1 MQKKQIKGEYLKK
14 LSFTNKG
21 ENLKNL
27 SPIIKE
33 AKILPLVIIN
43 DINDDVIND
52 IKNLGDKVIIRSSA
66 SNEDTNLTSNAGAF
80 LSIANIDTS
89 NKEIIKDAFDKV
101 KISMGKDNHN
111 NQILIQPMLND
122 IDICGVAFS
131 VDKDNYAPYFCIS
144 YDESGSSDSIT
155 SGSTSNI
162 TNIIIFRGCV
172 SKDRRINKIIQALLE
187 LESIFDNNALDV
199 EFAFTK
205 NGDLYIL
212 QVRPLVMTN
221 KKNYFNTINGNILE
235 RLQKQIDNL
244 SLRHPHIL
252 GNKTIFGV
260 MPDWNPAEIIGLK
273 PKRLALSLY
282 KELVTDNIWAYQR
295 DNYGYR
301 NLRSHP
307 LMYSFLG
314 VPYIDVRLSFNSF
327 IPKNLDTTIAD
338 KLVNYYIDSLESK
351 PYLHDKVEFE
361 IVFSCYDFN
370 LPNKLQVLK
379 NYGFNQNELKRI
391 EFSLLSLTNDILNS
405 KNGLYLKDLEK
416 IKILDMR
423 FNSIMK
429 SDLSII
435 DKIYW
440 LIEDC
445 KRFGTLPFAGIARA
459 AFVAMQMINSLV
471 DIGFFSVDEKNQ
483 FLLSLKTINKELSI
497 DMIKMQ
503 NGILQKEEFL
513 EKYGHLRAGSYNILS
528 PSYKEAFDVYFSNTN
543 NNNTIKHNDNF
554 NLTKEKEDYLNILLL
569 QNGIQINAKELF
581 DFFRMVIEGRELA
594 KFKFS
599 KLLSNTIDLISEF
612 GNELNISK
620 EDLAHLDI
628 NNILSL
634 QSTIYKD
641 APSEKFKNEIQRHKE
656 EYKVTE
662 AIKLPPLIINSD
674 DVMYFVSLQSQPNF
688 ITQKTITA
696 PTAIENDLELE
707 NKIVLIDSADPGYDY
722 LFTKNIAGLITC
734 YGGANSHMAIRCSEL
749 SLPAVIGVG
758 EERFKAYK
766 QAAKLTIDSLN
777 NQVFAL

>member
-1 MQKKQIKGEYLKK
+1 MKK

-43 DINDDVIND
+43 DINDDAIND

-162 TNIIIFRGCV
+162 TNIIIFRGCA

-423 FNSIMK
+423 FDSIMK

>member
-1 MQKKQIKGEYLKK
+1 MKK

-27 SPIIKE
+27 YSIIKK

-43 DINDDVIND
+43 DINDNEINN
-52 IKNLGDKVIIRSSA
+52 IKKLGKKVILRSSA
-66 SNEDTNLTSNAGAF
+66 SNEDTNTKSNAGAF
-80 LSIANIDTS
+80 LSIANIDTK
-89 NKEIIKDAFDKV
+89 NKKELKDAFYKV
-101 KISMGKDNHN
+101 KSSMDLN
-111 NQILIQPMLND
+111 NNINKNYVLIQPMLDN

-131 VDKDNYAPYFCIS
+131 VDKENYAPYFCIS
-144 YDESGSSDSIT
+144 YDESGSNDSIT
-155 SGSTSNI
+155 SGSTSDIKNI
-162 TNIIIFRGCV
+162 LVFRNYTA
-172 SKDRRINKIIQALLE
+172 KDKKINKIIEALLE
-187 LESIFDNNALDV
+187 LEMIFENNALDI

-212 QVRPLVMTN
+212 QVRPLVMAN
-221 KKNYFNTINGNILE
+221 KNNYLDIINNNILE
-235 RLQKQIDNL
+235 RLQKQINNL
-244 SLRHPHIL
+244 SLHHPHIL
-252 GNKTIFGV
+252 GDKTIFGV

-327 IPKNLDTTIAD
+327 IPKNLDETIAN
-338 KLVNYYIDSLESK
+338 KLVNYYINSLESK
-351 PYLHDKVEFE
+351 PHLHDKVEFE

-370 LPNKLQVLK
+370 LPNKLQIL
-379 NYGFNQNELKRI
+379 NEYGFNQNELKRI
-391 EFSLLSLTNDILNS
+391 EFSLLSLTNNILNS
-405 KNGLYLKDLEK
+405 KNGLYLKDLNK
-416 IKILDMR
+416 IEILDAR
-423 FNSIMK
+423 FTSIMT
-429 SDLSII
+429 SNLSIV

-471 DIGFFSVDEKNQ
+471 DIDFFNIDEKNQ

-497 DMIKMQ
+497 DMVKMQ
-503 NGILQKEEFL
+503 NKIIKKDDFL

-528 PSYKEAFDVYFSNTN
+528 PSYKEAFDTYFSNTKIENIATSN
-543 NNNTIKHNDNF
+543 NNFK
-554 NLTKEKEDYLNILLL
+554 LTKEKEKYLNILLS
-569 QNGIQINAKELF
+569 QNGIEINAKELF
-581 DFFRMVIEGRELA
+581 NFFRTVIEGRELA

-599 KLLSNTIDLISEF
+599 KLLSNTLDLISEF
-612 GNELNISK
+612 GNELNIDK

-641 APSEKFKNEIQRHKE
+641 PPSEQFKNEIQRHKE

-662 AIKLPPLIINSD
+662 AIKLPPLIINSND
-674 DVMYFVSLQSQPNF
+674 IMCFKNLQSQPNF

-696 PTAIENDLELE
+696 QIAVENDVELE
-707 NKIVLIDSADPGYDY
+707 NKIILIDSADPGYDY

-758 EERFKAYK
+758 EEKFKIYK
-766 QAAKLTIDSLN
+766 KATKLTIDSLT
-777 NQVFAL
+777 NQIFVL

>member
-1 MQKKQIKGEYLKK
+1 MKK
-14 LSFTNKG
+14 LSFINKG

-27 SPIIKE
+27 STIIKN
-33 AKILPLVIIN
+33 AKILPLVMVDDIDNKNIISN
-43 DINDDVIND
+43 IQ
-52 IKNLGDKVIIRSSA
+52 KLGNKVILRSSA
-66 SNEDTNLTSNAGAF
+66 SNEDTDSTSNAGAF
-80 LSIANIDTS
+80 LSIPNINTNDT
-89 NKEIIKDAFDKV
+89 KALKDALRKV
-101 KISMGKDNHN
+101 KSSMGGGCKDNY
-111 NQILIQPMLND
+111 ILVQPMLES

-144 YDESGSSDSIT
+144 YDESGSSDSVT
-155 SGSTSNI
+155 SGQTSNL
-162 TNIIIFRGCV
+162 TNIIVFREHK
-172 SKDRRINKIIQALLE
+172 SKNKKINKIIKTLLE

-212 QVRPLVMTN
+212 QVRPLVMKN
-221 KKNYFNTINGNILE
+221 KNNYFNAINSGILK
-235 RLQKQIDNL
+235 RLQTQIDNL

-252 GNKTIFGV
+252 GDKTIFGV

-327 IPKNLDTTIAD
+327 IPKKLDETIAN
-338 KLVNYYIDSLESK
+338 KLVNYYLKALESK
-351 PYLHDKVEFE
+351 PHLHDKIEFD

-370 LPNKLQVLK
+370 LPNKLQILK
-379 NYGFNQNELKRI
+379 KHGFNQNELKRI
-391 EFSLLSLTNDILNS
+391 EFSLLTLTNNILDS
-405 KNGLYLKDLEK
+405 KSGLYLKDLNK
-416 IKILDMR
+416 IALLESR
-423 FNSIMK
+423 FDSIMQ
-429 SDLSII
+429 SNLNII

-471 DIGFFSVDEKNQ
+471 DIGFFSVLEKNQ

-497 DMIKMQ
+497 DMMKMQ
-503 NGILQKEEFL
+503 NNSIKKEEFL
-513 EKYGHLRAGSYNILS
+513 DKYGHLRAGSYNILS
-528 PSYKEAFDVYFSNTN
+528 PCYKEAFDIYFSNTT
-543 NNNTIKHNDNF
+543 NNTTIKQNNIF
-554 NLTKEKEDYLNILLL
+554 RLSKQKESELDTILM
-569 QNGIQINAKELF
+569 QNGIQISAKELF
-581 DFFRMVIEGRELA
+581 DFFRIVIEGRELA
-594 KFKFS
+594 KFKFT
-599 KLLSNTIDLISEF
+599 KLLSSTLDFIALF
-612 GNELNISK
+612 GKELNISK
-620 EDLAHLDI
+620 EDLSHLDI

-641 APSEKFKNEIQRHKE
+641 PPSKKFRNEIQRHKE
-656 EYKVTE
+656 EYKVTQ
-662 AIKLPPLIINSD
+662 AIKLPPLIINSND
-674 DVMYFVSLQSQPNF
+674 ILYFSSLQSQPNF
-688 ITQKTITA
+688 ITQKIITA
-696 PTAIENDLELE
+696 KIALESDVELE

-758 EERFKAYK
+758 EDRFKTYK
-766 QAAKLTIDSLN
+766 NANKLTIDSLN
-777 NQVFAL
+777 NQVFIL

>member
-1 MQKKQIKGEYLKK
+1 MKK
-14 LSFTNKG
+14 LSFINKG

-27 SPIIKE
+27 STIIKN
-33 AKILPLVIIN
+33 AKILPLVMVDDIDNKNIISN
-43 DINDDVIND
+43 IQ
-52 IKNLGDKVIIRSSA
+52 KLGNKVILRSSA
-66 SNEDTNLTSNAGAF
+66 SNEDTDSTSNAGAF
-80 LSIANIDTS
+80 LSIPNINTNDT
-89 NKEIIKDAFDKV
+89 KALKDALRKV
-101 KISMGKDNHN
+101 KSSMGWGCKDNY
-111 NQILIQPMLND
+111 ILVQPMLES

-144 YDESGSSDSIT
+144 YDESGSSDSVT
-155 SGSTSNI
+155 SGQTSNL
-162 TNIIIFRGCV
+162 TNIIVFREHK
-172 SKDRRINKIIQALLE
+172 SKNKKINKIIKTLLE

-212 QVRPLVMTN
+212 QVRPLVMKN
-221 KKNYFNTINGNILE
+221 KNNYFNAINSGILK
-235 RLQKQIDNL
+235 RLQTQIDNL

-252 GNKTIFGV
+252 GDKTIFGV

-327 IPKNLDTTIAD
+327 IPKKLDETIAN
-338 KLVNYYIDSLESK
+338 KLVNYYLKALESK
-351 PYLHDKVEFE
+351 PHLHDKIEFD

-370 LPNKLQVLK
+370 LPNKLQILK
-379 NYGFNQNELKRI
+379 KHGFNQNELKRI
-391 EFSLLSLTNDILNS
+391 EFSLLTLTNNILDS
-405 KNGLYLKDLEK
+405 KSGLYLKDLNK
-416 IKILDMR
+416 IALLESR
-423 FNSIMK
+423 FDSIMQ
-429 SDLSII
+429 SNLNII

-471 DIGFFSVDEKNQ
+471 DIGFFSVLEKNQ

-497 DMIKMQ
+497 DMMKMQ
-503 NGILQKEEFL
+503 NNSIKKEEFL
-513 EKYGHLRAGSYNILS
+513 DKYGHLRAGSYNILS
-528 PSYKEAFDVYFSNTN
+528 PCYKEAFDIYFSNTT
-543 NNNTIKHNDNF
+543 NNTTIKQDNIF
-554 NLTKEKEDYLNILLL
+554 RLSKQKESELDTILM
-569 QNGIQINAKELF
+569 QNGIQISAKELF
-581 DFFRMVIEGRELA
+581 DFFRIVIEGRELA
-594 KFKFS
+594 KFKFT
-599 KLLSNTIDLISEF
+599 KLLSSTLDFIALF
-612 GNELNISK
+612 GKELNISK
-620 EDLAHLDI
+620 EDLSHLDI

-641 APSEKFKNEIQRHKE
+641 PPSKKFRNEIQRHKE
-656 EYKVTE
+656 EYKVTQ
-662 AIKLPPLIINSD
+662 AIKLPPLIINSND
-674 DVMYFVSLQSQPNF
+674 ILYFSSLQSQPNF
-688 ITQKTITA
+688 ITQKIITA
-696 PTAIENDLELE
+696 KIALESDVELE

-758 EERFKAYK
+758 EDRFKTYK
-766 QAAKLTIDSLN
+766 NANKLTIDSLN
-777 NQVFAL
+777 NQVFIL

>member
-1 MQKKQIKGEYLKK
+1 MKK
-14 LSFTNKG
+14 LSFINKG

-27 SPIIKE
+27 STIIKN
-33 AKILPLVIIN
+33 AKILPLVMVDDIDNKNIISN
-43 DINDDVIND
+43 IQ
-52 IKNLGDKVIIRSSA
+52 KLGNKVILRSSA
-66 SNEDTNLTSNAGAF
+66 SNEDTDSTSNAGAF
-80 LSIANIDTS
+80 LSIPNINTNDT
-89 NKEIIKDAFDKV
+89 KALKDALRKV
-101 KISMGKDNHN
+101 KSSMGGGCKDNY
-111 NQILIQPMLND
+111 ILVQPMLES

-144 YDESGSSDSIT
+144 YDESGSSDSVT
-155 SGSTSNI
+155 SGQTSNLI
-162 TNIIIFRGCV
+162 NIIVFREHK
-172 SKDRRINKIIQALLE
+172 SKNKKINKIIKTLLE

-212 QVRPLVMTN
+212 QVRPLVMKN
-221 KKNYFNTINGNILE
+221 KNNYFNAINSGILK
-235 RLQKQIDNL
+235 RLQTQIDNL

-252 GNKTIFGV
+252 GDKTIFGV

-327 IPKNLDTTIAD
+327 IPKKLDETIAN
-338 KLVNYYIDSLESK
+338 KLVNYYLKALESK
-351 PYLHDKVEFE
+351 PHLHDKIEFD

-370 LPNKLQVLK
+370 LPNKLQILK
-379 NYGFNQNELKRI
+379 KHGFNQNELKRI
-391 EFSLLSLTNDILNS
+391 EFSLLTLTNNILDS
-405 KNGLYLKDLEK
+405 KSGLYLKDLNK
-416 IKILDMR
+416 IALLESR
-423 FNSIMK
+423 FDSIMQ
-429 SDLSII
+429 SNLNII

-471 DIGFFSVDEKNQ
+471 DIGFFSVLEKNQ

-497 DMIKMQ
+497 DMMKMQ
-503 NGILQKEEFL
+503 NNSIKKEEFL
-513 EKYGHLRAGSYNILS
+513 DKYGHLRAGSYNILS
-528 PSYKEAFDVYFSNTN
+528 PCYKEAFDIYFSNTT
-543 NNNTIKHNDNF
+543 NNTTIKQNNIF
-554 NLTKEKEDYLNILLL
+554 RLSKQKESELDTILM
-569 QNGIQINAKELF
+569 QNGIQISAKELF
-581 DFFRMVIEGRELA
+581 DFFRIVIEGRELA
-594 KFKFS
+594 KFKFT
-599 KLLSNTIDLISEF
+599 KLLSSTLDFIALF
-612 GNELNISK
+612 GKELNISK
-620 EDLAHLDI
+620 EDLSHLDI

-641 APSEKFKNEIQRHKE
+641 PPSKKFRNEIQRHKE
-656 EYKVTE
+656 EYKVTQ
-662 AIKLPPLIINSD
+662 AIKLPPLIINSND
-674 DVMYFVSLQSQPNF
+674 ILYFSSLQSQPNF
-688 ITQKTITA
+688 ITQKIITA
-696 PTAIENDLELE
+696 KIALESDVELE

-758 EERFKAYK
+758 EDRFKTYK
-766 QAAKLTIDSLN
+766 NANKLTIDSLN
-777 NQVFAL
+777 NQVFIL